1 MRFNFKLSTLVGAL
15 CVFLTCANAGV
26 IEKRAREAYVRE
38 WQHGRDHFLSGN
50 VTILNLG
57 PYKNVEIF
65 YATIQRW
72 EIQPIAAS
80 RFSGPDRDGWEQWVF
95 NGWAP
100 NARWFYL
107 RYTVNRQYFYDPP
120 QGYYYSIP
128 RSGEPVTTRTPI
140 PPPTISTRT
149 PIPPPI
155 VSTRTPIVD
164 PIVTTRTAVL
174 PPIVTGPG
182 RVRIKVAVKKTPTLE
197 NWLASEYTFA
207 EAALKRNIG
216 SSQNTKIPKGVV
228 VASPS
233 THDPNYWYQWI
244 RDASTVMEH
253 VVGNYLRDGSDLE
266 YIKDWIES
274 QEKLQ
279 KVDNPSGGFS
289 TGGLGEPKFHVD
301 GSAFTESWGRPQRD
315 GPPLRANTLMKF
327 ANAYIKVDGDY
338 VRNKLQAIIKADLEY
353 VVSYWSHSSFDLWEE
368 IQGQH
373 YFTIIVAY
381 RSMIEGAEFAK
392 LMGDNSAAEKYKKTA
407 ESMVSTIKG
416 FWRADKGYIV
426 ETHNIHGRSGLD
438 CGVLL
443 GALKAPYIFK
453 PSGEEVLA
461 TTEALISTFQNLYV
475 LNRNARGPGFGIGRY
490 PEDTYDGHATTGEG
504 NPWFICTATV
514 AHVLYTAASEFKAAQ
529 SINVTPAA
537 LNLFKRA
544 YPSAA
549 PGNYNAGS
557 QEFNN
562 IISSFKSL
570 GDAFMAVI
578 QRHSFTEGN
587 MSEQFNRYSGFNQGA
602 RDLTWSYESV
612 LEAIVARNM
621 V

>member
-15 CVFLTCANAGV
+15 CVFLTCANAGA

-38 WQHGRDHFLSGN
+38 WGYGRDEILSGN
-50 VTILNLG
+50 ATILNLG
-57 PYKNVEIF
+57 SYKHVEIF
-65 YATIQRW
+65 YGTRERW
-72 EIQPIAAS
+72 ETQPIAAS
-80 RFSGPDRDGWEQWVF
+80 RVAGPDRNGWEDWVF
-95 NGWAP
+95 RGRAP

-128 RSGEPVTTRTPI
+128 RGDEPVTTRTPV
-140 PPPTISTRT
+140 PPPT
-149 PIPPPI
+149 

-182 RVRIKVAVKKTPTLE
+182 RIRIKVSPKKAPTLE

-233 THDPNYWYQWI
+233 THDPDYWYQWI
-244 RDASTVMEH
+244 RDAATVMEH
-253 VVGNYLRDGSDLE
+253 VVGNYVRDGSDLE

-279 KVDNPSGGFS
+279 KIDNPSGGFS

-301 GSAFTESWGRPQRD
+301 GTAFTGSWGRPQRD

-327 ANAYIKVDGDY
+327 ATAYIKVDNDY

-392 LMGDNSAAEKYKKTA
+392 LMGDNSAAERYKKTA
-407 ESMVSTIKG
+407 ESMVATIKG

-461 TTEALISTFQNLYV
+461 TTEALISTFQSLYA
-475 LNRNARGPGFGIGRY
+475 LNRNAKGPGFGIGRY
-490 PEDTYDGHATTGEG
+490 AEDTYDGHATTGEG

-514 AHVLYTAASEFKAAQ
+514 AHVFYTAASEFKAAQ
-529 SINVTPAA
+529 SINVTPVA

-549 PGNYNAGS
+549 PGKYNAGS

-562 IISSFKSL
+562 IVSSFKSL

-578 QRHSFTEGN
+578 QRHAFHEGN
-587 MSEQFNRYSGFNQGA
+587 MSEQFNRYTGFNQGA

-612 LEAIVARNM
+612 LEAIIARNM